1 MLPEFYIS
9 CFQSQLSQRACIT
22 LQILVFLLQFHKQ
35 VQIEKLAA
43 LFTMP
48 IKFES
53 RRRHI
58 QRFLL
63 LPRFQVKLVWFPI
76 VKQILKRYF
85 KNKRTLKVALDRTQ
99 WQDRNVFVISLIW
112 DKRSLPL
119 YWEILPKRGSSHLR
133 EQKALIRPILRLLK
147 GYKIILLGDREFGH
161 VRLAAWLDKKH
172 VGFALRTKANKYI
185 RQEGADFQRLNTL
198 GLAPGRSFYLT
209 DVFVTKQ
216 PGFGT
221 FEIAAK
227 WARTHQ
233 GKVPSEGWYLLT
245 NLGSLQA
252 AINAYKARSGI
263 EAMFKD
269 CKTGGYNLEKCQAS
283 DERLSSLV
291 LLIAI
296 AYSCAILRGRQI
308 KAMGYQNYICRLKEL
323 RRTQRRH
330 STFWVGLYG
339 QVWISG
345 LEFCT
350 DLVHQLMKLTPNKLE
365 SYQQGLRAM
374 RLILSS
380 F

>member
-1 MLPEFYIS
+1 MARPK
-9 CFQSQLSQRACIT
+9 C
-22 LQILVFLLQFHKQ
+22 V
-35 VQIEKLAA
+35 
-43 LFTMP
+43 
-48 IKFES
+48 
-53 RRRHI
+53 RH
-58 QRFLL
+58 
-63 LPRFQVKLVWFPI
+63 
-76 VKQILKRYF
+76 
-85 KNKRTLKVALDRTQ
+85 
-99 WQDRNVFVISLIW
+99 
-112 DKRSLPL
+112 
-119 YWEILPKRGSSHLR
+119 H
-133 EQKALIRPILRLLK
+133 
-147 GYKIILLGDREFGH
+147 
-161 VRLAAWLDKKH
+161 
-172 VGFALRTKANKYI
+172 I

-198 GLAPGRSFYLT
+198 GLAPGGSFYLT

-216 PGFGT
+216 QGFGT

-227 WARTHQ
+227 WARKHR

-252 AINAYKARSGI
+252 AVNAYKARSGI

-283 DERLSSLV
+283 DERLLSLV

-296 AYSCAILRGRQI
+296 AYSCAILQGRQI

-339 QVWISG
+339 QVWIGG
-345 LEFCT
+345 LEFCR